1 MTPRFKSP
9 KHLAAPA
16 PCPTGA
22 TGDWRLFGLG
32 VLLIGVL
39 LGALALI
46 PHGIE
51 RAAHASPSATVGAR
65 ALPVAQGLAVERE
78 ASTAGAVEDL

>member
-9 KHLAAPA
+9 KYLAAPA

-22 TGDWRLFGLG
+22 PGDWRLFGLG

-51 RAAHASPSATVGAR
+51 RATNASPSATVGAR

>member
-9 KHLAAPA
+9 KYLAGSA

-22 TGDWRLFGLG
+22 PGDWRLFGLG

-51 RAAHASPSATVGAR
+51 RATHPSPSATVGTR
-65 ALPVAQGLAVERE
+65 ALPMAQGLAVERE